1 MRWWPNNSKA
11 VKWPLTAQARWF
23 TFMGDA
29 LANGMSLQQSL
40 QFTQRFFPE
49 LTPIWQ
55 AVATALA
62 TGQPLAKALKPWI
75 RIDLYYQLQL
85 AESHGSLHQT
95 IQQVGQYLTQQ
106 VRQQRKLRGLLQYPI
121 LLIGMLIG
129 FGVVMGR
136 VIWPQIQSLQV
147 TPAPSWPQVISVQG
161 LITTGSAGITVSL
174 VQGIRYYRM
183 SRLQRINWL
192 CRQPLI
198 GKYLRLYW
206 QYYLVSNLAMMLSQG
221 MSWQEMTKLA
231 QQYHPESILHQT
243 FATLEQQVA
252 RGQTLANVIEHSGYL
267 PNELAAFL
275 GRGLTTGDL
284 GHELEVY
291 GQVLFRQFLTRTEQL
306 LELVQP
312 ILFIIVAIIIGG
324 MYLSLLLPLYH
335 SLQAV
340 N

>member
-1 MRWWPNNSKA
+1 MRRWHSNSKP
-11 VKWPLTAQARWF
+11 VKWRLAAQARWF

-29 LANGMSLQQSL
+29 LANGMSLQQAL
-40 QFTQRFFPE
+40 QFTERFFPD
-49 LTPIWQ
+49 LSVIWS
-55 AVATALA
+55 AVATELA
-62 TGQPLAKALKPWI
+62 TGQSLATALKPWI

-95 IQQVGQYLTQQ
+95 IHQVGQYLTQQ
-106 VRQQRKLRGLLQYPI
+106 VRQQRKLRGLLQYP
-121 LLIGMLIG
+121 LLLLVMLGG

-136 VIWPQIQSLQV
+136 MIWPQIQSLQV
-147 TPAPSWPQVISVQG
+147 TTPPSWPQIISVQG
-161 LITTGSAGITVSL
+161 LITTASASGTIIVI
-174 VQGIRYYRM
+174 QGIRYYRM
-183 SRLQRINWL
+183 TRLQRINWL
-192 CRQPLI
+192 CHQPLI
-198 GKYLRLYW
+198 GRYLRLYW

-221 MSWQEMTKLA
+221 MSWQEMTRLA

-243 FATLEQQVA
+243 FATLESQVA
-252 RGQTLANVIEHSGYL
+252 QGQSLAQVIERSGYL

-275 GRGLTTGDL
+275 GRGLTVGAL

-312 ILFIIVAIIIGG
+312 ILFIVVAIMIGG